1 MPEEGPDIYKGQIF
15 PFSMPFSLKFDP
27 RNLADREVS
36 DIFTL
41 GANLASFYS
50 MFWSASPYRSPQV
63 FLFSPD
69 ARYDITV
76 PAAGR
81 GRGKLENEPFID
93 VIRQVIVR
101 QPQDKDWGPGSRIV
115 WRSYVEQPDQAS
127 PPRVLAYANVPCA
140 RARQRAKPRKW
151 RRWWTWPR
159 SMISNASW
167 TGPCMTTLTS
177 SPHPARC

>member
-27 RNLADREVS
+27 RNLADREVA

-101 QPQDKDWGPGSRIV
+101 QPRDKDWGPGSRIV
-115 WRSYVEQPDQAS
+115 WRSYVEQTSEITPDKSVHRLMALQHIGRVKAEVVM
-127 PPRVLAYANVPCA
+127 PPIAGAAWGYRH
-140 RARQRAKPRKW
+140 RARLSARNGAC
-151 RRWWTWPR
+151 
-159 SMISNASW
+159 
-167 TGPCMTTLTS
+167 GP
-177 SPHPARC
+177 